1 MLARFHGP
9 TPGIAFVAAAAIT
22 GAAITIQRF
31 ACLDARCCLFTTVP
45 TSATG
50 LISYQ
55 FSDTPKRAA
64 TTSDVALPIALDHCS
79 MRFVS
84 AAVARSFVADVPA
97 RVVCFFLGIGASG
110 CKTKH

>member
-1 MLARFHGP
+1 MSAWP
-9 TPGIAFVAAAAIT
+9 
-22 GAAITIQRF
+22 
-31 ACLDARCCLFTTVP
+31 FTTVRP
-45 TSATG
+45 RATG

-84 AAVARSFVADVPA
+84 AALSRICVVDVPA
-97 RVVCFFLGIGASG
+97 PVVCFFLGIGASG
-110 CKTKH
+110 CESPGKGCSPGPVCRSPRWEGKESRNVVE